1 MDDFEDEYF
10 NVETGA
16 RMMLGSV
23 QRSTGSTT
31 IDPTSSK
38 TIAATRKQQA
48 RSRSF
53 KQRDF
58 LGVGRTVGSAG
69 APLSPSKLP
78 SSLPPPITKKM
89 SGLTKI
95 EEVPISNEELK
106 YKISKHV
113 EANRDLYFV
122 RLVAGSMKRSFES
135 MINVEQRNDTGT
147 TSLSGKV
154 VINVKYFYKNELLH
168 AWASIIERVKMMLVP
183 NHAWSSTEIIHEK
196 LIERDTTCVAFAR
209 YVAFIIMTE
218 SNNLVPRNKTRYA
231 IENEA
236 HSEDKLVVDLMR
248 SIESEYKM
256 LKQNLVQRY
265 L

>member
-1 MDDFEDEYF
+1 
-10 NVETGA
+10 
-16 RMMLGSV
+16 
-23 QRSTGSTT
+23 
-31 IDPTSSK
+31 
-38 TIAATRKQQA
+38 
-48 RSRSF
+48 
-53 KQRDF
+53 
-58 LGVGRTVGSAG
+58 
-69 APLSPSKLP
+69 
-78 SSLPPPITKKM
+78 
-89 SGLTKI
+89 
-95 EEVPISNEELK
+95 
-106 YKISKHV
+106 
-113 EANRDLYFV
+113 
-122 RLVAGSMKRSFES
+122 MKRSFES
-135 MINVEQRNDTGT
+135 MINVEQRKDTGT
-147 TSLSGKV
+147 TSLDGKV

-183 NHAWSSTEIIHEK
+183 NHGWSSTEIIHEK

-248 SIESEYKM
+248 SIESEYNM